1 MTRRFTL
8 AGALEM
14 DEELPNGD
22 ADGDLN
28 GDKLLMV
35 KRVAA
40 ARLNG
45 AIRMND
51 EIERIISRHNLER

>member
-1 MTRRFTL
+1 
-8 AGALEM
+8 M